1 MMLVDFRALD
11 TMGEITV
18 LGAVAMTVYALLR
31 RFRPPR
37 ESVEPPRQQRAIPD
51 DLQTDLVN
59 PRTAKDTAVGYLV
72 VPAVLAR
79 LILPIAGLVAV
90 HLFMRGHNLP
100 GGGFVAGLVVA
111 IALIAQYMV
120 AGAQWVEARMN
131 PHPARWIA
139 AGLAIVAATGLGSL
153 AWGYPFL
160 TTHTAHL
167 TLPVIGEIHVPS
179 AILFDAGVFSAVI
192 GATLLTLIAI
202 AHQSI
207 RAHRQDAPAADPEAQ

>member
-1 MMLVDFRALD
+1 
-11 TMGEITV
+11 
-18 LGAVAMTVYALLR
+18 
-31 RFRPPR
+31 
-37 ESVEPPRQQRAIPD
+37 
-51 DLQTDLVN
+51 
-59 PRTAKDTAVGYLV
+59 
-72 VPAVLAR
+72 
-79 LILPIAGLVAV
+79 
-90 HLFMRGHNLP
+90 
-100 GGGFVAGLVVA
+100 
-111 IALIAQYMV
+111 
-120 AGAQWVEARMN
+120 MN

-160 TTHTAHL
+160 TTHTAHF

-207 RAHRQDAPAADPEAQ
+207 RAHRQDAPAAPSGGA